1 LSATNRAYNGS
12 ALYATA
18 TVSKPT
24 SGTTIK
30 GTIYYGTSSGATT
43 YNVTYSGSGS
53 VNLSSVS
60 VTNVG
65 SATVYAY
72 FVPDSSCNGVY
83 NNSGNVSKTFS
94 VTQAN
99 GSGTVTMSGWVYG
112 NSVTNPSVSSSTNP
126 TTGVTYTWYN
136 SSKTA
141 LSAKPTSTSSVGT
154 YYVKATFPANTN
166 YKSYTTDYVSFSI
179 TQREVTLTWGTTSWT
194 YDKSAHSTTCTAG
207 NVVSGDTCT
216 VELTGNSVGPNV
228 GSATVK
234 ASSLSNS
241 NYKLPSANTKTISI
255 TAKTATLSWGTV
267 SWVYD
272 GSAHGT
278 SCTVGNLES
287 GDTCTVTLNGN
298 SITNKGTTTVT
309 ATALGNGN
317 YALPSSKTNT
327 LTITARPINVTASSA
342 SKTYDGTALTSNSA
356 TAESTGTNRGL
367 VSGHSMT
374 SYTVTGTITT
384 KGSANNTPSSAV
396 IKSGSTDVT
405 SNYSITYV
413 KGTLTITARAVTST
427 AADETWTYNGSAHSA
442 SNTGTTTNLPTGHTA
457 TYSCSGSIT
466 NAGTA
471 TKTLSSVVI
480 KNSGGTD
487 VSSSFTITKNN
498 GTLTVTKAN
507 ITPSV
512 SMSGWVWGETAQSPS
527 VSGNSGSGVVTY
539 TYKYPGTSTYS
550 STAPVSKSD
559 IGEYTVK
566 ASIAEST
573 NYKAGEATNTFS
585 IITNFKP
592 SGSDALITSDS
603 KYFEVST

>member
-1 LSATNRAYNGS
+1 
-12 ALYATA
+12 
-18 TVSKPT
+18 
-24 SGTTIK
+24 
-30 GTIYYGTSSGATT
+30 
-43 YNVTYSGSGS
+43 
-53 VNLSSVS
+53 
-60 VTNVG
+60 
-65 SATVYAY
+65 
-72 FVPDSSCNGVY
+72 
-83 NNSGNVSKTFS
+83 
-94 VTQAN
+94 
-99 GSGTVTMSGWVYG
+99 
-112 NSVTNPSVSSSTNP
+112 
-126 TTGVTYTWYN
+126 
-136 SSKTA
+136 
-141 LSAKPTSTSSVGT
+141 
-154 YYVKATFPANTN
+154 
-166 YKSYTTDYVSFSI
+166 
-179 TQREVTLTWGTTSWT
+179 
-194 YDKSAHSTTCTAG
+194 
-207 NVVSGDTCT
+207 
-216 VELTGNSVGPNV
+216 
-228 GSATVK
+228 
-234 ASSLSNS
+234 
-241 NYKLPSANTKTISI
+241 LPSANTKTISI

-317 YALPSSKTNT
+317 YALPSSKTAT

-374 SYTVTGTITT
+374 SCTVTGTITT

-405 SNYSITYV
+405 SNYSINYA

-442 SNTGTTTNLPTGHTA
+442 SNTGSTTNLPTGHTA

-471 TKTLSSVVI
+471 TKTLSSVTI

-487 VSSSFTITKNN
+487 VTSSFTITKNN
-498 GTLTVTKAN
+498 GTLTVNKAN

-512 SMSGWVWGETAQSPS
+512 SMSGWVWGETAKSPS
-527 VSGNSGSGVVTY
+527 VSGNTGGGSVTY

-566 ASIAEST
+566 ASIAAST
-573 NYKAGEATNTFS
+573 NYNAGEATNTFS
-585 IITNFKP
+585 ILTNFKP
-592 SGSDALITSDS
+592 NGSDALITSNS
-603 KYFEVST
+603 QYFEANT